1 MDFDKPKVYGDT
13 SITDGLVLFLYAPGS
28 DEYSQKFWIKTRWFN
43 FIFYFHFSVPS
54 NKSTPYHHHPCHIYH
69 HCHHYHHY
77 HTSEEYKDWHLKRLL
92 TGWLLPLNYQLM
104 QLVKKIFAPREVK
117 EAEMMMM
124 SIGNCDMNF
133 WQKYQHTETEKCS
146 ICFLLMVLVIGQST
160 STIVLL
166 ALPPLKHW
174 VVLCSK
180 LFSVFGT
187 TNLWD
192 QYQNH

>member
-1 MDFDKPKVYGDT
+1 MSTVKSFESRPVD
-13 SITDGLVLFLYAPGS
+13 SISYFTLIFFLPP
-28 DEYSQKFWIKTRWFN
+28 IIT
-43 FIFYFHFSVPS
+43 S
-54 NKSTPYHHHPCHIYH
+54 NKATPYHHHPWYHNHH

-77 HTSEEYKDWHLKRLL
+77 HTSEEHINLHLKRLL

-124 SIGNCDMNF
+124 SIGNCNMNF
-133 WQKYQHTETEKCS
+133 WQKSQDTETVKFS
-146 ICFLLMVLVIGQST
+146 ICVLLMVLVIGQST